1 MFEDLIKNIKPL
13 SREAV
18 EFSKKRWDLIAKPI
32 KGLGKLEDAV
42 SRLNGIYKTT
52 GRIELKPAL
61 VVMCGDHGVVAEGV
75 TQTDSSV
82 TKNVMYNFEKKERTA
97 AIMASL
103 CGIDVFVADMGVN
116 CERSENKI
124 LIPFKVCDRKIDMGT
139 KNLLKTDAMTKEQF
153 EAAVRTGV
161 NVVKDLKNQGYNF
174 ILTGEM
180 GIGNT
185 TPSTVITCALLNKNP
200 DDVTGRGA
208 GLSKSGFERKK
219 LVIKSA
225 LKRIGPMID
234 KSDVV
239 GICSSC
245 GGFEIAAMTGL
256 FIGGALYGVPVM
268 CDGFISLAAAL
279 SAVKI
284 APECKGYIFGS
295 HLSAEPAVECL
306 TNALDIDVYVNCG
319 MHLGEGTGAVSAFP
333 LFKMA
338 CGVYNDMVTFND
350 IKIEA
355 YKNFAEEEL

>member
-1 MFEDLIKNIKPL
+1 MKQK
-13 SREAV
+13 
-18 EFSKKRWDLIAKPI
+18 
-32 KGLGKLEDAV
+32 GKLIILSGFAGSGKGTIV
-42 SRLNGIYKTT
+42 QSL
-52 GRIELKPAL
+52 LK
-61 VVMCGDHGVVAEGV
+61 DHGDEYAL
-75 TQTDSSV
+75 SV
-82 TKNVMYNFEKKERTA
+82 SATTRSPRPGEKDGEHYFF
-97 AIMASL
+97 L
-103 CGIDVFVADMGVN
+103 
-116 CERSENKI
+116 
-124 LIPFKVCDRKIDMGT
+124 
-139 KNLLKTDAMTKEQF
+139 TKEQF

-161 NVVKDLKNQGYNF
+161 NVVKDLKKQGYNF